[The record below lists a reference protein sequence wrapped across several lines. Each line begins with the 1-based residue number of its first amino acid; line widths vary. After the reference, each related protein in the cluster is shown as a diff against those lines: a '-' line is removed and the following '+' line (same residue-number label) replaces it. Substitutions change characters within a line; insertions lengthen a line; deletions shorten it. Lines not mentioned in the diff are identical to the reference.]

1 MPTCEASFAYE
12 YKNRR
17 AFTSSSSPSR
27 HTTRSLILYLP
38 SHTFTMFPRGYF
50 PQPPQSPYLAVPVL
64 VPVFAAPVPVQAHAT
79 HTTNVYYNV
88 QCDHHDCEQHRHNL
102 GLADKAKSFLT
113 GRSARPSAHE
123 QHYLE
128 AGPPRSPSRL
138 SSRSGRPGS
147 AVSSVV
153 PSPSPSPSRSHF
165 LHPPTPSHTQYPTAT
180 YRQPSPQPQPILP
193 CHTHLLIPRICR
205 FIGRQRAQTLVSMIE
220 PLSLLA
226 ILFLRPPLGLGATI
240 MDLNIQPSS
249 AVEVV
254 GESLCTSNRA

>member
-17 AFTSSSSPSR
+17 VFTSSSSPSR

-102 GLADKAKSFLT
+102 GLANKAKLFLT

-165 LHPPTPSHTQYPTAT
+165 LHPPTPSDTQYPTAT
-180 YRQPSPQPQPILP
+180 YRQPSPQPQP
-193 CHTHLLIPRICR
+193 HTAMPYAPPYSPNMPVHWPPAGSDFGIDDRASLAPSDSISQASSRAGGYYHGSQYPTQ
-205 FIGRQRAQTLVSMIE
+205 FGR
-220 PLSLLA
+220 
-226 ILFLRPPLGLGATI
+226 
-240 MDLNIQPSS
+240 
-249 AVEVV
+249 
-254 GESLCTSNRA
+254 